1 LSVNDLEPI
10 TVVLAECHN
19 LVREAFRSLLQ
30 TIGGFEMVGEAS
42 GAQDV
47 LDLISTHRPDVVLLM
62 IDGASERE
70 SALLHRLPD
79 IAERTSVLV
88 VTGDPD
94 SALHAQ
100 AIELGAMG
108 VVMKDQSAQ
117 VLAKALRKVCAGEI
131 WLDHA
136 RTTGVL
142 NRLTRRYVDEDPEV
156 AKV

>member
-1 LSVNDLEPI
+1 MAHGVLSVNDSDTI

-19 LVREAFRSLLQ
+19 LVREAFRSLRQ
-30 TIGGFEMVGEAS
+30 NIGGFDLVGEAN

-62 IDGASERE
+62 IDGAGERE
-70 SALLHRLPD
+70 FTLLHRLPD

-94 SALHAQ
+94 FAVHAHAL
-100 AIELGAMG
+100 ELGAMG

-117 VLAKALRKVCAGEI
+117 VLVKALRKV
-131 WLDHA
+131 
-136 RTTGVL
+136 
-142 NRLTRRYVDEDPEV
+142 
-156 AKV
+156 